1 MESLTLLEAASIHEK
16 IRFELNP
23 GTLSPLYVAADAS
36 REQGLAPTY
45 LCYRSQGEVW
55 MHSFHISDIPG
66 VEWRDAG
73 SPYGYG
79 GPISSSLD
87 PGFLSAA
94 WGAYTDWMSEHDI
107 VVEFVRFHPLL
118 ANERFYGGSV
128 ADSRQVVAIELQS
141 GECASGYAPR
151 LRSTLRKAERAG
163 LEYWER
169 PLASGVEQFSA
180 YYRRAMRAI
189 GADSFYDFPDRYFE
203 ELSTWSPVK
212 LAACVRAGDSAD
224 RWLAASVLI
233 ESPDTVE
240 YHLAATNDEGKKVA
254 ASSFLLDQ
262 AIRSAELRGLKVFY
276 LGGGT
281 NAEPT
286 NSLLFFKAAFSAA
299 RWTYRTG
306 SAIFNEQRYEDLKA
320 KFSLEWSRYP
330 DRPIFY
336 RIA

>member
-1 MESLTLLEAASIHEK
+1 
-16 IRFELNP
+16 
-23 GTLSPLYVAADAS
+23 
-36 REQGLAPTY
+36 
-45 LCYRSQGEVW
+45 
-55 MHSFHISDIPG
+55 
-66 VEWRDAG
+66 
-73 SPYGYG
+73 
-79 GPISSSLD
+79 
-87 PGFLSAA
+87 
-94 WGAYTDWMSEHDI
+94 
-107 VVEFVRFHPLL
+107 
-118 ANERFYGGSV
+118 
-128 ADSRQVVAIELQS
+128 
-141 GECASGYAPR
+141 
-151 LRSTLRKAERAG
+151 
-163 LEYWER
+163 
-169 PLASGVEQFSA
+169 
-180 YYRRAMRAI
+180 
-189 GADSFYDFPDRYFE
+189 
-203 ELSTWSPVK
+203 
-212 LAACVRAGDSAD
+212 
-224 RWLAASVLI
+224 VL
-233 ESPDTVE
+233 E